1 MTLQCVPTVPQT
13 PAKLR
18 YKATSAP
25 DFVLDKG
32 LLNPIPPLH
41 IILYRILGGSFVYG
55 LWIHPFS
62 NEVKLFQ
69 VDSFYYRQSYPH
81 DGSK

>member
-18 YKATSAP
+18 YKALSAP

-41 IILYRILGGSFVYG
+41 NILYWILDGSFVYALQTHPCNENRFSLWENSVFITGMG
-55 LWIHPFS
+55 LQCG
-62 NEVKLFQ
+62 L
-69 VDSFYYRQSYPH
+69 
-81 DGSK
+81 

>member
-41 IILYRILGGSFVYG
+41 IILYRILGGNFVYG
-55 LWIHPFS
+55 L
-62 NEVKLFQ
+62 
-69 VDSFYYRQSYPH
+69 
-81 DGSK
+81 

>member
-18 YKATSAP
+18 YKALSAP

-32 LLNPIPPLH
+32 LLNPIPPLN
-41 IILYRILGGSFVYG
+41 IILYRILGGSFVYS
-55 LWIHPFS
+55 LEYIILEEKCQFLQFCFKS
-62 NEVKLFQ
+62 A
-69 VDSFYYRQSYPH
+69 SYF
-81 DGSK
+81 